1 MTELTPTSLWFETAL
16 LGEAWADRVRLTLAG
31 GRITAITVGVEPA
44 AGDEVH
50 AIALPGLANVH
61 SHAFQRGMAGLTEYR
76 GGDGDDFWSWRA
88 LMYRFLDRLNPDDVE
103 AIAAQAYVEMLQ
115 AGFTRVGE
123 FHYLHHDP
131 EGLPYA
137 DLGEMAGRIA
147 AAAAETGIGLTL
159 LPVHYAQGG
168 FGGAAA
174 VPGQRRFLNDID
186 RFAALHERSREVIAA
201 LPDANLGVAPHSLR
215 AVTPDDLRRVL
226 ALSPEGPRHI
236 HAAEQ
241 VKEVAD
247 CLAWSGRRPV
257 QWLLDEIGLDPR
269 WCLIHATHLDAAETQ
284 GLAASGAVAGLC
296 PITEANLGDGVFPAL
311 AYLDAGGAIA
321 LGTDSNIQI
330 DAAQELRLVEYAQR
344 LTRRGRNVLGAD
356 RPSTGARLF
365 LGAQAGGAQAL
376 AQSPAGLAVGATAD
390 IVSLAAEH
398 PSMIGRRGD
407 ALLDS
412 WIFAGGAVDHVW
424 RRGTRM
430 VKGGRHRR
438 AKDVE
443 ARYRRAMT
451 RLLAS

>member
-1 MTELTPTSLWFETAL
+1 MTRLWFETAL
-16 LGEAWADRVRLTLAG
+16 IGETWADQVRLTLRD
-31 GRITAITVGVEPA
+31 GRIAEIARGVEA
-44 AGDEVH
+44 TAGDQRH

-76 GGDGDDFWSWRA
+76 GGDGDDFWSWRE
-88 LMYRFLDRLNPDDVE
+88 LMYRFLDQLTPDDME

-115 AGFTRVGE
+115 SGFTRVGE

-131 EGLPYA
+131 EGRPYA
-137 DLGEMAGRIA
+137 DIGEMAERIA
-147 AAAAETGIGLTL
+147 AAASETGIGLTL

-168 FGGAAA
+168 FGGAPP

-186 RFAALHERSREVIAA
+186 QFAALHDRSREIIAA

-215 AVTPDDLRRVL
+215 AVTPDDLRQVL

-257 QWLLDEIGLDPR
+257 QWLLDEVGLDAR
-269 WCLIHATHLDAAETQ
+269 WCLIHATHLDEAETL
-284 GLAASGAVAGLC
+284 GLATSGAVAGLC

-311 AYLDAGGAIA
+311 PYLEAGGTMG
-321 LGTDSNIQI
+321 LGTDSNIHI

-344 LTRRGRNVLGAD
+344 LTRRSRNVLGAD

-365 LGAQAGGAQAL
+365 LRAQAGGAQAL
-376 AQSPAGLAVGATAD
+376 GQATAGLRVGASAD
-390 IVSLAAEH
+390 IVSLCGNH

-412 WIFAGGAVDHVW
+412 WIFAGGAVDRVW
-424 RRGTRM
+424 RRG
-430 VKGGRHRR
+430 VNVVEGGRHRR
-438 AKDVE
+438 AADVA
-443 ARYRRAMT
+443 ARYRRTLT